1 MKHAAMVCILL
12 VAVTIVGCMLVNLS
26 TRPVPSSP
34 ATPSEISAPAPA
46 PAASPTPTPAS
57 AVTATPAKP
66 SIPAAGLTVT
76 RMVIAGAL
84 RDRQPV
90 NIGTIFPVSQDRV
103 FCYLE
108 LAGVTRDQKI
118 AYVWT
123 HGGKTERHTNQAK
136 KSERWRT
143 WSYKALDG
151 KRGDWKVDVLD
162 ESGNMLKSAT
172 FKVE

>member
-1 MKHAAMVCILL
+1 MKQAAIVCILL
-12 VAVTIVGCMLVNLS
+12 VVVTIVGYMLANLY
-26 TRPVPSSP
+26 TRPVPSAP
-34 ATPSEISAPAPA
+34 AETSAPAPA
-46 PAASPTPTPAS
+46 PAASPAPKPAS

-66 SIPAAGLTVT
+66 SVPVAGLTVT

-84 RDRQPV
+84 QDRRPV
-90 NIGTIFPVSQDRV
+90 NVGTTFPASQDKV

-108 LAGVTRDQKI
+108 LTGVTRDQKI

-123 HGGKTERHTNQAK
+123 YGGKTETHTNQVK

-162 ESGNMLKSAT
+162 ESGNVLKSAA
-172 FKVE
+172 FKLE

>member
-1 MKHAAMVCILL
+1 MKRVAIVCILL
-12 VAVTIVGCMLVNLS
+12 VVVAIVGSMLANLH
-26 TRPVPSSP
+26 TRPVPSAP
-34 ATPSEISAPAPA
+34 VETSAPAPP
-46 PAASPTPTPAS
+46 PAAPPTPTPAP
-57 AVTATPAKP
+57 AVTATPARP
-66 SIPAAGLTVT
+66 SVPAAGLTVT

-84 RDRQPV
+84 RDRRPV
-90 NIGTIFPVSQDRV
+90 NIGTTFPASQDKV
-103 FCYLE
+103 FCYIE

-123 HGGKTERHTNQAK
+123 YGGKSETHTNQVK

-162 ESGNMLKSAT
+162 ESGNVLRSTT